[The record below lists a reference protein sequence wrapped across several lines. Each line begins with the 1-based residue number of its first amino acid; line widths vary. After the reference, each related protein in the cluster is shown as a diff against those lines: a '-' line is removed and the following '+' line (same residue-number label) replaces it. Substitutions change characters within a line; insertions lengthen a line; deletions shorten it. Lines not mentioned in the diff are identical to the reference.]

1 MAKTNPG
8 SSLAFH
14 VIEKKIERVWRQK
27 KLFKEKVGQENKRVK

>member
-14 VIEKKIERVWRQK
+14 VIEKKKLREFGDK
-27 KLFKEKVGQENKRVK
+27 KIV